1 MRVNLS
7 VAALALLA
15 APLCFSEDDGA
26 SRFSGTLGLGVA
38 AIRDYEGGGKSR
50 TGLASLVSIEAA
62 TRLGT
67 FALGDDGLSWTPIDG
82 DALRAGLLVGYD
94 PGRTSSNR
102 TGGDYR
108 PGSSFLKGMGD
119 VAGTPE
125 AGAFIGWD
133 FGDHAAVNLSVLH
146 GVGDKGH
153 GGTLVAID
161 ATVPIH
167 SGESLQLALQPGIAW
182 TDADYAQTYFGV
194 TPAQAAAS
202 GFAIYRPQAGLK
214 SAQLDLVATYALT
227 PRWSVMAT
235 ASYHRLMGD
244 AENSPIVQRSGYTE
258 FGAFVAW
265 NFGRK

>member
-7 VAALALLA
+7 VAALALLT
-15 APLCFSEDDGA
+15 APLCFSQDDGA
-26 SRFSGTLGLGVA
+26 SRFSGALGLGVA

-50 TGLASLVSIEAA
+50 IGAASLVSIEAA
-62 TRLGT
+62 TRVGT
-67 FALGDDGLSWTPIDG
+67 FALGDDGLSWTPIDAG
-82 DALRAGLLVGYD
+82 ALRAGMLVGYD

-102 TGGDYR
+102 TAGDYR

-125 AGAFIGWD
+125 AGAFIAWD
-133 FGDHAAVNLSVLH
+133 FGDHEAVNLGVRH
-146 GVGDKGH
+146 GVGDRGH
-153 GGTLVAID
+153 GGALVEID

-202 GFAIYRPQAGLK
+202 GFAIYRPQAGFK
-214 SAQLDLVATYALT
+214 SAQVNLVATHALT
-227 PRWSVMAT
+227 PRWSVT
-235 ASYHRLMGD
+235 AIVSYHHLMGD
-244 AENSPIVQRSGYTE
+244 AANSPIVQQRDYAE
-258 FGAFVAW
+258 LGAFFAW